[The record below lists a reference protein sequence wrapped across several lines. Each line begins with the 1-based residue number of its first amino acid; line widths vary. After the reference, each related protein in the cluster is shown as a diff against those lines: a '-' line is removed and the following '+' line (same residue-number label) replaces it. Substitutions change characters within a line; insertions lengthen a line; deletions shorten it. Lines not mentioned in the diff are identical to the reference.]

1 MRVLIKILLLPVL
14 IALIMGCED
23 LERTNPL
30 DPKNENSI
38 RGETVLIEA
47 FVNESGGSLIESSVK
62 ALERLLG
69 DYGNGSFI
77 YLEHHIEK
85 TSGTDPWALDASLSR
100 YLALEPMQSAQA
112 LPDVWFNGDPDTRV
126 QGASDTETCYQR
138 YKPVLEAGL
147 ARQCYFTIEPEAH
160 IQGSRIHISAEIAKL
175 GSSRATDITVV
186 VAILEQI
193 TTERTTV
200 RNIVRAWVPV
210 KTIGELDAGEI
221 TSFESDINIKT
232 GWDDSRLTAVVII
245 HNSVDLLVNQCES
258 VTL

>member
-1 MRVLIKILLLPVL
+1 MRVLSKILVLPILL
-14 IALIMGCED
+14 ALVIHCED

-47 FVNESGGSLIESSVK
+47 FVNESGGDYITSSMN
-62 ALERLLG
+62 ALQRLLG
-69 DYGNGSFI
+69 EYGDDSFV

-112 LPDVWFNGDPDTRV
+112 IPDVWFNGDPDTRV
-126 QGASDTETCYQR
+126 QGASDAETAYQR

-147 ARQCYFTIEPEAH
+147 ARQCHFTIEPAAT
-160 IQGSRIHISAEIAKL
+160 IQGNRIHVSGEIARL
-175 GSSRATDITVV
+175 GASRVQDITIV
-186 VAILEQI
+186 VAVLE
-193 TTERTTV
+193 RVTTV
-200 RNIVRAWVPV
+200 RNIVRAWVPA

-221 TSFESDINIKT
+221 TSFERDIDIQSD
-232 GWDDSRLTAVVII
+232 WDDNRMDVVVII
-245 HNSVDLLVNQCES
+245 QNSVNLLVYQCEN
-258 VTL
+258 VIL